1 MSESKFQGQCY
12 CGKCKIEATGDVMFG
27 VICHCSICSGL
38 HAAESVSLVGFD
50 GDNLKLVE
58 GEDNVTGFKSSPT
71 MIRYFCKDC
80 GSSVYNVSLSEEMV
94 FRDAPFLNFV
104 NAKEKR
110 LDALRP
116 TAHMFYGSRQRD
128 VNDDLPKFATFTFLP
143 EMLDNQ
149 GNPLPAD
156 KKAKT
161 DTDADDDKEK
171 K

>member
-1 MSESKFQGQCY
+1 M
-12 CGKCKIEATGDVMFG
+12 
-27 VICHCSICSGL
+27 
-38 HAAESVSLVGFD
+38 
-50 GDNLKLVE
+50 
-58 GEDNVTGFKSSPT
+58 
-71 MIRYFCKDC
+71 
-80 GSSVYNVSLSEEMV
+80 
-94 FRDAPFLNFV
+94 